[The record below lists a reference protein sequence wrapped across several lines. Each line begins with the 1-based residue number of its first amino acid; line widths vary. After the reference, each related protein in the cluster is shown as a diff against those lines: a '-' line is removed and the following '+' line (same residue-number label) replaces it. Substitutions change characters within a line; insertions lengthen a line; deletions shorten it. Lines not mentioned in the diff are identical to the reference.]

1 MNQIWRSMD
10 YNGNGLVSL
19 AEMDGCVTV
28 PWISK
33 DHAIFSCQLPG
44 LQHKQM
50 IICACLH
57 HKTLQLS
64 TCTFKPV
71 YVYIISYVAHAQAD
85 TRSQQNTP
93 FDPFWQSK
101 YADQSPDGDLTKES
115 FKELNN
121 KPALMRLSWRFW
133 PDSTRK
139 LGLVQVAWEL
149 WGQFRMILTIH
160 QLRRAYKATLRNPDG
175 YVHKSLVCT
184 RFHGGLLL
192 PHCHPKLAKWMLAS
206 LTKPGEDWLQ
216 SASAEHVPSSDHV
229 GL

>member
-1 MNQIWRSMD
+1 MLFFHANCPACSTNKWLFAHVCAIRHCSYLLAPSNLSM
-10 YNGNGLVSL
+10 S
-19 AEMDGCVTV
+19 
-28 PWISK
+28 
-33 DHAIFSCQLPG
+33 
-44 LQHKQM
+44 
-50 IICACLH
+50 
-57 HKTLQLS
+57 
-64 TCTFKPV
+64 
-71 YVYIISYVAHAQAD
+71 ISYVAHAQAD
-85 TRSQQNTP
+85 TIYSQQNTP
-93 FDPFWQSK
+93 SDPLREFK
-101 YADQSPDGDLTKES
+101 YADQSPDAELTKES

-139 LGLVQVAWEL
+139 MGLVQVAWEL
-149 WGQFRMILTIH
+149 WSQFRMFLTIH

-192 PHCHPKLAKWMLAS
+192 PHCHAKLAKWMVAS

-229 GL
+229 GLVVGEVQGSIYRDLPFGWLLRW